1 MMKREKKRQKG
12 ADGAKEG
19 KVEAIKR
26 KEEEELEI
34 NDNDLIRTQKQDT
47 GFKVLLIHSFTKY
60 VMSTFYMPG
69 PFQVLALLK
78 SKWDPTAA

>member
-1 MMKREKKRQKG
+1 MWYGEEREKRQKG

-34 NDNDLIRTQKQDT
+34 NDNDLIRTQKHDT
-47 GFKVLLIHSFTKY
+47 GLKVL
-60 VMSTFYMPG
+60 
-69 PFQVLALLK
+69 
-78 SKWDPTAA
+78 